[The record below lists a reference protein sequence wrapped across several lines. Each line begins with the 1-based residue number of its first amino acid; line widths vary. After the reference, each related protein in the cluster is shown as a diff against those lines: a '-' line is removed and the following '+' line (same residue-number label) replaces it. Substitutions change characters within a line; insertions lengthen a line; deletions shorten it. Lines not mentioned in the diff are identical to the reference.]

1 MGYIQGADRN
11 QVILLPDTLD
21 DYVGGDNEVRA
32 IDAFIDSLDISL
44 MGFKADPAKEGRPG
58 YDPRDMLKLY
68 MYGYLNH
75 IRSSRRL
82 QKEASR
88 NVELMWLLRKVVSDF
103 RCIAD
108 FRKDNA
114 KSIREVFRAFVRL
127 CNKAGMLS
135 HESVVIDGSKFRA
148 VNADNKSYVS
158 SNAKKVLLDV
168 EEKISRYMKELD
180 EADAAESRPGALT
193 KEDIVGV
200 LDYLERRKAQLTEAL
215 EQMAGSGENHIC
227 TTDPESRLMK
237 TRDGIRP
244 SFNVQ
249 TAVEAKNHLIVH
261 YDVTSECMDW
271 HLLGDGINASK
282 AALGVENLE
291 GIADRGYSNDE
302 EILQCL
308 LNGDTPTTHPN
319 KGEKSR
325 MFRFQKTDTEVTG
338 EVVSYAEM
346 KAQGGLEKAPVEV
359 RREPP
364 LHPYFERDIEKDIVI
379 CPMGQT
385 LFYAGPGH
393 PNGKKDPCI
402 RRYHRLSACLKC
414 PNKCTLHKR
423 RIVSFKEGE
432 TRKEEAFYEKA
443 RENRI
448 VRKTSRRFKVIT
460 LSEEESSWDEWV
472 ILRFYPNQQHLRKR
486 NTVVEHPYGTV
497 KRWHGAGYLLTKG
510 KQKAAAEM
518 GLSFLAYNFRRVDT
532 LSKYLQLPV
541 EQIRKLSEGDV
552 GFLPEDSIYRFN
564 IFNKITFL
572 YLSAVEDK
580 DLKLCAF
587 LKVLVSYHGLSK
599 RTVAKMAGVEVKNI
613 ERMLSNPPKKVPE
626 DIKYKVAVTVM
637 SLRFF
642 LKDCEQEN
650 INC

>member
-1 MGYIQGADRN
+1 MSNI
-11 QVILLPDTLD
+11 VILVGSMRKNGNTDLLAQAFAEGARENNFVEIVSVADYKVNPCIGCNSCFTREGNKCFQNDDMDGIYEKLKVADMVVVTSPIYFYGISAELKAVIDRLHTPMRNEFSIKKLALLLVGAAELPELFD
-21 DYVGGDNEVRA
+21 A
-32 IDAFIDSLDISL
+32 IKLQYQL
-44 MGFKADPAKEGRPG
+44 V
-58 YDPRDMLKLY
+58 LK
-68 MYGYLNH
+68 
-75 IRSSRRL
+75 
-82 QKEASR
+82 
-88 NVELMWLLRKVVSDF
+88 
-103 RCIAD
+103 
-108 FRKDNA
+108 
-114 KSIREVFRAFVRL
+114 FRAFVRL
-127 CNKAGMLS
+127 CSKAGLLS

-193 KEDIVGV
+193 KEDIAGV

-249 TAVEAKNHLIVH
+249 TAVEPKNHLIVH
-261 YDVTSECMDW
+261 YDVTSECTDW
-271 HLLGDGINASK
+271 HLFGDGINASK

-325 MFRFQKTDTEVTG
+325 MFRFQKTDTEVTGEMLFSKDKDTILQCISAGELPEILHRGDVELEVVKRREQGSSLYLDKETG

-472 ILRFYPNQQHLRKR
+472 ILRFYPNRQHLRKR

-497 KRWHGAGYLLTKG
+497 KRWYGAGYLLTKG

-518 GLSFLAYNFRRVDT
+518 GLSFLAYNFRRVVN
-532 LSKYLQLPV
+532 LLGV
-541 EQIRKLSEGDV
+541 
-552 GFLPEDSIYRFN
+552 N
-564 IFNKITFL
+564 
-572 YLSAVEDK
+572 
-580 DLKLCAF
+580 
-587 LKVLVSYHGLSK
+587 GLMEMIL
-599 RTVAKMAGVEVKNI
+599 T
-613 ERMLSNPPKKVPE
+613 
-626 DIKYKVAVTVM
+626 
-637 SLRFF
+637 
-642 LKDCEQEN
+642 
-650 INC
+650 

>member
-261 YDVTSECMDW
+261 YDVTSECTDW

-497 KRWHGAGYLLTKG
+497 KRWHGVGYLLTKG

>member
-11 QVILLPDTLD
+11 QAILLPDTLD

-88 NVELMWLLRKVVSDF
+88 NVELMWLLRKVVPDF

-114 KSIREVFRAFVRL
+114 KSIKEVFKAFVKL
-127 CNKAGMLS
+127 CNRAGLLS

-180 EADAAESRPGALT
+180 EKDAAESKPGALT
-193 KEDIVGV
+193 KEDIAGV
-200 LDYLERRKAQLTEAL
+200 LDYLERRKTQLTEAL
-215 EQMAGSGENHIC
+215 EQMADSGENHIC

-249 TAVEAKNHLIVH
+249 TAVESENHLIVH
-261 YDVTSECMDW
+261 YDVTSECTDW

-338 EVVSYAEM
+338 EMLSSKDKDTLLECISAGVLPEILQRGDVDLEVVKRREQGSSLYLDKETGELVSYAEM
-346 KAQGGLEKAPVEV
+346 KAQGGLETAPVEV

-364 LHPYFERDIEKDIVI
+364 LQPYFERDIEKDIVI

-385 LFYAGPGH
+385 LFYAGPGQ
-393 PNGKKDPCI
+393 PNGKKDPSI

-414 PNKCTLHKR
+414 PNKCTLRKR
-423 RIVSFKEGE
+423 RIVSFKESE
-432 TRKEEAFYEKA
+432 TRKEEDFYEKA

-510 KQKAAAEM
+510 KLKAAAEM
-518 GLSFLAYNFRRVDT
+518 GLSFLTYNFRRVVN
-532 LSKYLQLPV
+532 LLGV
-541 EQIRKLSEGDV
+541 NGIMEMI
-552 GFLPEDSIYRFN
+552 
-564 IFNKITFL
+564 
-572 YLSAVEDK
+572 
-580 DLKLCAF
+580 
-587 LKVLVSYHGLSK
+587 
-599 RTVAKMAGVEVKNI
+599 MA
-613 ERMLSNPPKKVPE
+613 
-626 DIKYKVAVTVM
+626 
-637 SLRFF
+637 
-642 LKDCEQEN
+642 
-650 INC
+650 

>member
-32 IDAFIDSLDISL
+32 IDAFIDSLDIAL
-44 MGFKADPAKEGRPG
+44 MGFKAAPAKEGRPG

-82 QKEASR
+82 QKEAAR
-88 NVELMWLLRKVVSDF
+88 NVELMWLLKKVVPDF

-114 KSIREVFRAFVRL
+114 KAIKEVFKAFVKL
-127 CNKAGMLS
+127 CNRAGLLS

-180 EADAAESRPGALT
+180 ETDTAESKPGALT
-193 KEDIVGV
+193 KEDIAGV
-200 LDYLERRKAQLTEAL
+200 LDYLERRKTQLTEAL
-215 EQMAGSGENHIC
+215 ERMAGSGENHIC

-249 TAVEAKNHLIVH
+249 TAVESENHLIVH
-261 YDVTSECMDW
+261 YDVTNECTDW
-271 HLLGDGINASK
+271 HLLGNGIDASK

-338 EVVSYAEM
+338 EMLSSKDKDTLLLCISAGMLPEILQRGDVELEVVKRREQGSSLYLDKETGELVSYAEM

-359 RREPP
+359 RRDPP
-364 LHPYFERDIEKDIVI
+364 LQPYFERDIEKDIVI

-510 KQKAAAEM
+510 KRKAAAEM
-518 GLSFLAYNFRRVDT
+518 GLSFLAYNFRRVVN
-532 LSKYLQLPV
+532 LLGV
-541 EQIRKLSEGDV
+541 NGIMEMI
-552 GFLPEDSIYRFN
+552 
-564 IFNKITFL
+564 
-572 YLSAVEDK
+572 
-580 DLKLCAF
+580 
-587 LKVLVSYHGLSK
+587 
-599 RTVAKMAGVEVKNI
+599 MA
-613 ERMLSNPPKKVPE
+613 
-626 DIKYKVAVTVM
+626 
-637 SLRFF
+637 
-642 LKDCEQEN
+642 
-650 INC
+650 

>member
-1 MGYIQGADRN
+1 MSNI
-11 QVILLPDTLD
+11 VILVGSMRKNGNTDLLAQAFAEGARENNFVEIVSVADYKVNPCIGCNSCFTREGNKCFQNDDMDGIYEKLKVADMVVVTSPIYFYGISAELKAVIDRLHTPMRNEFSIKKLALLLVGAAELPELFD
-21 DYVGGDNEVRA
+21 A
-32 IDAFIDSLDISL
+32 IKLQYQL
-44 MGFKADPAKEGRPG
+44 V
-58 YDPRDMLKLY
+58 LK
-68 MYGYLNH
+68 
-75 IRSSRRL
+75 
-82 QKEASR
+82 
-88 NVELMWLLRKVVSDF
+88 
-103 RCIAD
+103 
-108 FRKDNA
+108 
-114 KSIREVFRAFVRL
+114 FRAFVRL
-127 CNKAGMLS
+127 CSKAGLLS

-168 EEKISRYMKELD
+168 EEKTSRYMKELD

-193 KEDIVGV
+193 KEDIAGV

-249 TAVEAKNHLIVH
+249 TAVEPKNHLIVH
-261 YDVTSECMDW
+261 YDVTSECTDW
-271 HLLGDGINASK
+271 HLFGDGINASK

-325 MFRFQKTDTEVTG
+325 MFRFQKTDTKVTGEMLFSKDKDTILQCISAGELPEILHRGDVELEVVKRREQGSSLYLDKETG

-497 KRWHGAGYLLTKG
+497 KRWYGAGYLLTKG

-518 GLSFLAYNFRRVDT
+518 GLSFLAYNFRRVVN
-532 LSKYLQLPV
+532 LLGV
-541 EQIRKLSEGDV
+541 
-552 GFLPEDSIYRFN
+552 N
-564 IFNKITFL
+564 
-572 YLSAVEDK
+572 
-580 DLKLCAF
+580 
-587 LKVLVSYHGLSK
+587 GLMEMIL
-599 RTVAKMAGVEVKNI
+599 T
-613 ERMLSNPPKKVPE
+613 
-626 DIKYKVAVTVM
+626 
-637 SLRFF
+637 
-642 LKDCEQEN
+642 
-650 INC
+650 

>member
-261 YDVTSECMDW
+261 YDVTSECTDW

-460 LSEEESSWDEWV
+460 LSEEESSWNEWV
-472 ILRFYPNQQHLRKR
+472 ILRFCPNQQHLRKR

-518 GLSFLAYNFRRVDT
+518 GLSFLAYNFRRVVN
-532 LSKYLQLPV
+532 LLGV
-541 EQIRKLSEGDV
+541 
-552 GFLPEDSIYRFN
+552 N
-564 IFNKITFL
+564 
-572 YLSAVEDK
+572 
-580 DLKLCAF
+580 
-587 LKVLVSYHGLSK
+587 GLMEMIL
-599 RTVAKMAGVEVKNI
+599 T
-613 ERMLSNPPKKVPE
+613 
-626 DIKYKVAVTVM
+626 
-637 SLRFF
+637 
-642 LKDCEQEN
+642 
-650 INC
+650 

>member
-1 MGYIQGADRN
+1 MSNI
-11 QVILLPDTLD
+11 VILVGSMRKNGNTDLLAQAFAEGARENNFVEIVSVADYKVNPCIGCNSCFTREGNKCFQNDDMDGIYEKLKVADMVVVTSPIYFYGISAELKAVIDRLHTPMRNEFSIKKLALLLVGAAELPELFD
-21 DYVGGDNEVRA
+21 A
-32 IDAFIDSLDISL
+32 IKLQYQL
-44 MGFKADPAKEGRPG
+44 V
-58 YDPRDMLKLY
+58 LK
-68 MYGYLNH
+68 
-75 IRSSRRL
+75 
-82 QKEASR
+82 
-88 NVELMWLLRKVVSDF
+88 
-103 RCIAD
+103 
-108 FRKDNA
+108 
-114 KSIREVFRAFVRL
+114 FRAFVRL
-127 CNKAGMLS
+127 CSKAGLLS

-249 TAVEAKNHLIVH
+249 TAVEPKNHLIVH
-261 YDVTSECMDW
+261 YDVTSECTDW
-271 HLLGDGINASK
+271 HLFGDGINASK

-325 MFRFQKTDTEVTG
+325 MFRFQKTDTKVTGEMLFSKDKDTILQCISAGELPEILHRGDVELEVVKRREQGSSLYLDKETG

-518 GLSFLAYNFRRVDT
+518 GLSFLAYNFRRVVN
-532 LSKYLQLPV
+532 LLGV
-541 EQIRKLSEGDV
+541 
-552 GFLPEDSIYRFN
+552 N
-564 IFNKITFL
+564 
-572 YLSAVEDK
+572 
-580 DLKLCAF
+580 
-587 LKVLVSYHGLSK
+587 GLMEMIL
-599 RTVAKMAGVEVKNI
+599 T
-613 ERMLSNPPKKVPE
+613 
-626 DIKYKVAVTVM
+626 
-637 SLRFF
+637 
-642 LKDCEQEN
+642 
-650 INC
+650 

>member
-1 MGYIQGADRN
+1 MEDAGMGYIQGADRN

-88 NVELMWLLRKVVSDF
+88 NVELMWLLRKVVPDF

-127 CNKAGMLS
+127 CNKAGLLS

-215 EQMAGSGENHIC
+215 EQMAGNGENHIC

-261 YDVTSECMDW
+261 YDVTSECTDW

-518 GLSFLAYNFRRVDT
+518 GLSFLAYNFRRVVN
-532 LSKYLQLPV
+532 LLGV
-541 EQIRKLSEGDV
+541 
-552 GFLPEDSIYRFN
+552 N
-564 IFNKITFL
+564 
-572 YLSAVEDK
+572 
-580 DLKLCAF
+580 
-587 LKVLVSYHGLSK
+587 GLMEMIL
-599 RTVAKMAGVEVKNI
+599 T
-613 ERMLSNPPKKVPE
+613 
-626 DIKYKVAVTVM
+626 
-637 SLRFF
+637 
-642 LKDCEQEN
+642 
-650 INC
+650 

>member
-127 CNKAGMLS
+127 CNKAGLLS

-215 EQMAGSGENHIC
+215 EQMAGNGENHIC

-261 YDVTSECMDW
+261 YDVTSECTDW

-518 GLSFLAYNFRRVDT
+518 GLSFLAYNFRRVVN
-532 LSKYLQLPV
+532 LLGV
-541 EQIRKLSEGDV
+541 
-552 GFLPEDSIYRFN
+552 N
-564 IFNKITFL
+564 
-572 YLSAVEDK
+572 
-580 DLKLCAF
+580 
-587 LKVLVSYHGLSK
+587 GLMEMIL
-599 RTVAKMAGVEVKNI
+599 T
-613 ERMLSNPPKKVPE
+613 
-626 DIKYKVAVTVM
+626 
-637 SLRFF
+637 
-642 LKDCEQEN
+642 
-650 INC
+650 